1 MANGKEEEDL
11 YLVLDSRYQPV
22 ARAVREAVAENGQ
35 WQLRVLDDH
44 IDAVLAHEVIQL
56 VGKKDDGASL
66 LGKIVRARGER
77 VIVEPMRALGAEV
90 RQNLRIPLRFESY
103 IYPVTGSWKGRIAV
117 LGNDLSC
124 GGVSFYC
131 GAPLE
136 NGEEVE
142 IVLPVCEEPLIVKC
156 RILRPCPST
165 GGVQLYAA
173 KFIDLID
180 DEVTFICEAVFGIQ
194 ITNRDDAIRCDCAA
208 KPCRQ

>member
-1 MANGKEEEDL
+1 MAKGKEEEDI

-22 ARAVREAVAENGQ
+22 ARAVKEAVAENGQ
-35 WQLRVLDDH
+35 WQLRILNDH
-44 IDAVLAHEVIQL
+44 IDAVLSHEIVQI
-56 VGKKDDGASL
+56 VSKRDEDAAL

-90 RQNLRIPLRFESY
+90 RQNLRIPLRFESF
-103 IYPVTGSWKGRIAV
+103 IYPLTGSWHGRLAI

-131 GAPLE
+131 AGALE

-156 RILRPCPST
+156 QILRPRPSA
-165 GGVQLYAA
+165 GGIQLYAA
-173 KFIDLID
+173 KFVDLID

-194 ITNRDDAIRCDCAA
+194 ITNRDNAA
-208 KPCRQ
+208 K